1 MESRVSYTLVGVFA
15 ISLSIALVSGLLW
28 LGHDAGDRVYETY
41 LTYMRE
47 SVSGLSPNAPVKY
60 RGVDVG
66 RVNKILLDPNN
77 PEQVQ
82 LVLEIASGTPMK
94 ADTQATLSVQ
104 GLTGLAFVELTGGS
118 KESPPLSAQPGQPY
132 PIIHSR
138 PSLLVRMDDS
148 VSLLL
153 ANLNSIALDLRA
165 LVDEENRRAFGQ
177 LLTNTAKL
185 SETFASREAEL
196 ARLLSST
203 ERTVSNVERITADL
217 PALTTH
223 LTTQLPKLTSRLTE
237 SVEALQGMA
246 RDISQTSQ
254 TARTLLT
261 EQNVGYMAQQTLAE
275 VGLLVGELR
284 QLTASFQRLSQQ
296 VEQEPNVW
304 LFGRRTL
311 PRGPGE

>member
-15 ISLSIALVSGLLW
+15 ISLSIGLVSGLLW
-28 LGHDAGDRVYETY
+28 LGQDAGERSYETY
-41 LTYMRE
+41 LAYMRE

-66 RVNKILLDPNN
+66 RVDTILLDPNN
-77 PEQVQ
+77 PERVQ
-82 LVLEIASGTPMK
+82 LTLEIASDTPMK
-94 ADTQATLSVQ
+94 ADTLATLSVQ

-118 KESPPLSAQPGQPY
+118 KESPPLSTQPGQPY

-165 LVDEENRRAFGQ
+165 LVDEDNRQAFGQ
-177 LLTNTAKL
+177 FLTNTAKL
-185 SETFASREAEL
+185 SETFASREAQL

-203 ERTVSNVERITADL
+203 ERTMGNAERITADL
-217 PALTTH
+217 PALTAQ
-223 LTTQLPKLTSRLTE
+223 LTTQLPRLTSQLTE
-237 SVEALQGMA
+237 SVEALQDMA
-246 RDISQTSQ
+246 RDISQTS
-254 TARTLLT
+254 RTVHALLT
-261 EQNVGYMAQQTLAE
+261 EQNVGHMAQQTLAE

-284 QLTASFQRLSQQ
+284 QLTASMQRFSQQ
-296 VEQEPNVW
+296 MEQEPNVW